1 MKFPRNGSYDFEFA
15 EMTTNFKIRKVRE
28 IKVRIS
34 LSILTV
40 KNFTRWKFSLSS
52 EIFHCQWFFSLSM
65 IFFTVKWNISLSSCD
80 FFHCQLIF
88 QWNQVKIT
96 NWWWCIPIIKIFH
109 KFDCQISYVAYPM
122 CQKCSRTCPFCLC
135 WGHRTPDFSGELF
148 KFVNPY
154 NRIINIYVD

>member
-1 MKFPRNGSYDFEFA
+1 MAAKILIWHWNVIDSEKFQ
-15 EMTTNFKIRKVRE
+15 
-28 IKVRIS
+28 
-34 LSILTV
+34 LTV
-40 KNFTRWKFSLSS
+40 KKVIFALFTVKWYFSLSS
-52 EIFHCQWFFSLSM
+52 NIFHSQVIFLTVNL

-122 CQKCSRTCPFCLC
+122 CQKCSRTCPFCYSWVLALQTFQESFLILLIF
-135 WGHRTPDFSGELF
+135 RIKLF
-148 KFVNPY
+148 IFML
-154 NRIINIYVD
+154 I